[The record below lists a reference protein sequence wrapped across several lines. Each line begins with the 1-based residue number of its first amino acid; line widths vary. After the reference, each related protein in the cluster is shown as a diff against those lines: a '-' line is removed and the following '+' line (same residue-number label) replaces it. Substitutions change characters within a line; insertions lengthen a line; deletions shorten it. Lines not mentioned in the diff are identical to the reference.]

1 MERKGTDTKIEEMS
15 PREMKSLEAGTI
27 VQVEVVAFG
36 GTGSGIYLVE
46 YRPQAKKIDHVINLS
61 DGEILRK
68 ALTTAL

>member
-27 VQVEVVAFG
+27 VQVEVVAFD

-61 DGEILRK
+61 DEEILRK
-68 ALTTAL
+68 ALRQAL